1 MVSTD
6 PTSGTPYLRKLGNF
20 LKAIV
25 CPPAKATD
33 AGGYGETIAERY
45 PSMSRQAIKHI
56 SRQHPGILT
65 LIFISILTGFV
76 TGIAAHLLKTGIGS
90 LSSLLT
96 AAFNPAKGNVW
107 LILLP
112 LAGIVLTGI
121 FQRYVIH
128 RAIYNGEDRL
138 CDDFLR
144 NRCYLPVSLTYTPL
158 LASTVTLGFGGSA
171 GSEGPIAYSGAALGS
186 NIAAWFRLPP
196 RHVRTLMAIGAG
208 AGIAG
213 IFKAP
218 VGGVLFTIELHKLT
232 MSSLSVV
239 GLFAACVTS
248 ALTAFLM
255 SGDTFDVPF
264 PSPVT
269 IDLTLVPILILLG
282 VFCGLYSVY
291 YSAVMQ
297 KIKKLCYTVRNPW
310 LRNIGAGL
318 TVGFL
323 VFLFP
328 PLYGEGYGIVGELLS
343 GNWAH
348 IAAGS
353 CFTDG
358 YLSLEEGA
366 GVLPLLLIPLGII
379 LTKAFAT
386 SATNSG
392 GGVAGDF
399 APTLMAGS
407 VAGFLFAA
415 TLNHLCGTDIPVADC
430 VFFGMAGVMAGAIRA
445 PLMSIFIVTEM
456 ATSGY
461 GLLLPV
467 TVVAI
472 TSYTAVCSVS
482 YLTRILRVRSPRTS
496 R

>member
-1 MVSTD
+1 
-6 PTSGTPYLRKLGNF
+6 
-20 LKAIV
+20 
-25 CPPAKATD
+25 
-33 AGGYGETIAERY
+33 
-45 PSMSRQAIKHI
+45 
-56 SRQHPGILT
+56 
-65 LIFISILTGFV
+65 
-76 TGIAAHLLKTGIGS
+76 
-90 LSSLLT
+90 
-96 AAFNPAKGNVW
+96 
-107 LILLP
+107 
-112 LAGIVLTGI
+112 
-121 FQRYVIH
+121 
-128 RAIYNGEDRL
+128 
-138 CDDFLR
+138 
-144 NRCYLPVSLTYTPL
+144 
-158 LASTVTLGFGGSA
+158 
-171 GSEGPIAYSGAALGS
+171 
-186 NIAAWFRLPP
+186 
-196 RHVRTLMAIGAG
+196 MAIGAG

-328 PLYGEGYGIVGELLS
+328 PLYAERTG
-343 GNWAH
+343 
-348 IAAGS
+348 
-353 CFTDG
+353 
-358 YLSLEEGA
+358 LEESA

-445 PLMSIFIVTEM
+445 PLMP
-456 ATSGY
+456 TSF
-461 GLLLPV
+461 
-467 TVVAI
+467 
-472 TSYTAVCSVS
+472 
-482 YLTRILRVRSPRTS
+482 
-496 R
+496 